1 MKVDITR
8 TVIAVLLGALIGWG
22 YYAMTGDASSQK
34 PLGFI
39 MGIEAALAC
48 FALFGI
54 SYEDMQRSGVMIRT
68 ASGVGLAL
76 MLLMN
81 GIYAWTGV
89 NTSFY
94 VLNGILA
101 LIVLLA
107 VNGAYRARQ

>member
-1 MKVDITR
+1 MKVDIIR

-22 YYAMTGDASSQK
+22 YYAMTGDADSQR
-34 PLGFI
+34 PLGFA
-39 MGIEAALAC
+39 MGTEAALAC

-54 SYEDMQRSGVMIRT
+54 SYEDRQRSGVMIRT
-68 ASGVGLAL
+68 ASGTGLAI
-76 MLLMN
+76 LLVMN

-107 VNGAYRARQ
+107 VNGAYKARQ

>member
-1 MKVDITR
+1 MKVDIIR

-22 YYAMTGDASSQK
+22 YYAMTGDAVSQR
-34 PLGFI
+34 PLGFV
-39 MGIEAALAC
+39 MGTEAALAC

-54 SYEDMQRSGVMIRT
+54 SYEDRQRSGMMIRT
-68 ASGVGLAL
+68 ACGTGLAI
-76 MLLMN
+76 LLVMN

-107 VNGAYRARQ
+107 VNGAYKARQ